1 MKRFFV
7 CALASLVSLVAV
19 AQQHPTRLEPTALN
33 ASNDN
38 VTAKPVAGAAVDD
51 SQAFVKVDK
60 MPSFQD
66 GDLFTF
72 RNWVMMRLRYP
83 KAAYENGVQGRV
95 LLSFVIERDGS
106 LSNIKVLQTPH
117 PSLSDEAVRV
127 VKSSPKWSPGKQGDK
142 IVRVKY
148 TLPVEFRLQN

>member
-19 AQQHPTRLEPTALN
+19 AQQQPTRLEHAALN
-33 ASNDN
+33 VSNDN

-83 KAAYENGVQGRV
+83 KAAYENGIQGRV

-106 LSNIKVLQTPH
+106 LTNVQVLQSPH
-117 PSLSDEAVRV
+117 SSLSDEAVRV
-127 VKSSPKWSPGKQGDK
+127 VKASPKWSPGKQGDK
-142 IVRVKY
+142 VVRVKY
-148 TLPVEFRLQN
+148 TLPIEFRVQN